1 LPPDGRA
8 EGALASAPFSV
19 HPLTPDR
26 WPDLVDLFER
36 RGPRGGYRNTPAY
49 GCWCMWWRDRT
60 IGHGE
65 PKKRAL
71 EQLVR
76 AGRESG
82 LIGYDDDGEPV
93 GWVSVAPR
101 EEYPALLQSPQYR
114 PRDDDHDVWS
124 IVCFAVDR
132 YSRGCGVTDA
142 LLKAAVAHACRRGA
156 ASVEAYPHN
165 TKRDD
170 YMGWHDFYLAHGFE
184 VVRVANKRA
193 IVRRCC

>member
-1 LPPDGRA
+1 M
-8 EGALASAPFSV
+8 SARFSV
-19 HPLTPDR
+19 HSLTPDR

-60 IGHGE
+60 IEHGE

-76 AGRESG
+76 AGREPG
-82 LIGYDDDGEPV
+82 LVGYDDGEPV

-101 EEYPALLQSPQYR
+101 EDHAALLQSPQYR
-114 PRDDDHDVWS
+114 PRDHDDHVWS

-132 YSRGCGVTDA
+132 HARRRGVTGA
-142 LLKAAVAHACRRGA
+142 LLEAAVAHACRRGA
-156 ASVEAYPHN
+156 TSVEAYPHN

-170 YMGWHDFYLAHGFE
+170 YMGWRDFYLARGFE
-184 VVRVANKRA
+184 VLRVANKRA
-193 IVRRCC
+193 IVRHRC